1 MLYHNLLKPLLF
13 QLSAERAHRLAVQ
26 AISRGLVPSQRA
38 IDHPA
43 LRMQVGGLNFR
54 NPVGLA
60 AGFDKNAEA
69 ASRLFDQGFGFVE
82 CGSVTPRPQEGNPQ
96 PRLFRLTEDRAVI
109 NRMGFNNAGLDA
121 LKRQLSQQHRQLDA
135 ARLRGGVLGIN
146 IGRNKESDDPIADYL
161 KMFDALCGV
170 ADYITVNISS
180 PNTLGLRDMQ
190 LGEALEQLLDA
201 LCSRREQLGVYTPL
215 WLKLAPDLTEEQCAA
230 IADTVKNFPLDAL
243 VISNTTT
250 ARPATLQSE
259 FRSEEGG
266 LSGAPL
272 MMASTARLR
281 LFYKLLGDT
290 VPLVGVGGIFSA
302 DDAYAKI
309 RAGASL
315 VQVYTGLIYK
325 GLGLVRQINVGL
337 LDLLKQDGYTHLRE
351 AVGTHAGRKADS

>member
-1 MLYHNLLKPLLF
+1 MLYHNVLKPLLF
-13 QLSAERAHRLAVQ
+13 QLPAERAHRLALQ
-26 AISRGLVPSQRA
+26 AISRGMIPSQRA

-69 ASRLFDQGFGFVE
+69 AARLFDQGFGFVE
-82 CGSVTPRPQEGNPQ
+82 CGTVTPRPQVGNPQ
-96 PRLFRLTEDRAVI
+96 PRLFRLAEDRAII
-109 NRMGFNNAGLDA
+109 NRLGFNNEGLDA
-121 LKRQLSQQHRQLDA
+121 LKRRLSQQHRQLDA
-135 ARLRGGVLGIN
+135 VRLRGGVLGVN
-146 IGRNKESDDPIADYL
+146 IGRNKGSEDPVADYL
-161 KMFDALCGV
+161 KMFDALCGL

-180 PNTLGLRDMQ
+180 PNTPGLRDMQ
-190 LGEALEQLLDA
+190 LGEALAQLLEA
-201 LCSRREQLGVYTPL
+201 LCNRREQLGVYTPL
-215 WLKLAPDLTEEQCAA
+215 WLKLAPDLTEDQCAA

-259 FRSEEGG
+259 FRKEEGG

-272 MMASTARLR
+272 MMTSTARLR
-281 LFYKLLGDT
+281 LFYKLLGNT
-290 VPLVGVGGIFSA
+290 VSLVGVGGVFSA

-315 VQVYTGLIYK
+315 VQVYTGLIYQ
-325 GLGLVRQINVGL
+325 GFGLVRQINAGL
-337 LDLLKQDGYTHLRE
+337 LDLLKQDGYSHLRE
-351 AVGTHAGRKADS
+351 AVGIHAGRKTD